1 VRAREQF
8 YTSRGINAVP
18 SVIINDRHVIRGG
31 QPAEIFEQTL
41 KELAG
46 EAHEPA

>member
-1 VRAREQF
+1 L
-8 YTSRGINAVP
+8 
-18 SVIINDRHVIRGG
+18 IRGG

-46 EAHEPA
+46 EAYEPA